1 MSKFSLAWHESCLAN
16 MQNFLHDSRLAL
28 VTAQDR
34 VARLERNIIFYEEQI
49 KRAKAENRDS
59 FDREKFNHKRKNYES
74 RTGK

>member
-1 MSKFSLAWHESCLAN
+1 

-59 FDREKFNHKRKNYES
+59 FDREKFNHKR
-74 RTGK
+74 G